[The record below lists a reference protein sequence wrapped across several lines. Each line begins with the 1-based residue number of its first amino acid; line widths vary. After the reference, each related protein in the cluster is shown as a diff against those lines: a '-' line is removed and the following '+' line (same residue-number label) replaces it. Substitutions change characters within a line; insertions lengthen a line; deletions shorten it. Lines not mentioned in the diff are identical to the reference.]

1 MSNHKKEKLVFTGSN
16 YFCNA
21 SLRPDCL
28 KAKSHKSGN
37 NICCLY
43 CDITEECISKNQSKV
58 KPCMVKDIGL
68 DEYCEFSV

>member
-1 MSNHKKEKLVFTGSN
+1 MKEKLKFTGNN

-21 SLRPDCL
+21 KLRPDCL
-28 KAKSHKSGN
+28 KAKSSKSGN

-43 CDITEECISKNQSKV
+43 CDKTEECIIKNKSKI
-58 KPCMVKDIGL
+58 KPCSVSDIGL